1 MRQLLQ
7 SNRGSALVAAMFF
20 ILALGFSATIITW
33 VTSSERRVSHNE
45 YAHARAFYSS
55 DAGSEAALNWI
66 RLQSMP
72 PPTVIS
78 QNGNQYVMKDST
90 YSYIKSDHKYKSD
103 VMHKIDPGTGR
114 VVRRHRPGWDSSWQ
128 DFEYIVE
135 SQGESADQSAT
146 RIEVQAARLFR
157 LDYSY

>member
-20 ILALGFSATIITW
+20 ILALGFTGMIITW
-33 VTSSERRVSHNE
+33 VTSSSRRVSHNE
-45 YAHARAFYSS
+45 YAYARAFYSS

-66 RLQSMP
+66 RLQTIP
-72 PPTVIS
+72 PPTVLLV
-78 QNGNQYVMKDST
+78 NGDQFVMKDST
-90 YSYIKSDHKYKSD
+90 YSYIQSDHKYKAD
-103 VMHKIDPGTGR
+103 VKHKIDPNTGR

-128 DFEYIVE
+128 DFEYIVD
-135 SQGESADQSAT
+135 SYGESADKSST